1 MIFEQIF
8 SKILRGNVW
17 RSVWRICMWIL
28 GLGGPSAIHLK
39 VKKWAR
45 LKETVYSS
53 PNLKRNFWK
62 TKSDLSLAKLI
73 HTTLK
78 TSSSL
83 QVANLWSFKLSW
95 IGETISRYLRV
106 CETTDDMTKTTPL
119 ITMSHK
125 NS

>member
-1 MIFEQIF
+1 
-8 SKILRGNVW
+8 
-17 RSVWRICMWIL
+17 MWIL
-28 GLGGPSAIHLK
+28 GLGGPCAIHLK

-53 PNLKRNFWK
+53 PNLKRNFSK

-83 QVANLWSFKLSW
+83 QVLQAQLDRGDN
-95 IGETISRYLRV
+95 IAISARL
-106 CETTDDMTKTTPL
+106 
-119 ITMSHK
+119 
-125 NS
+125 

>member
-1 MIFEQIF
+1 
-8 SKILRGNVW
+8 
-17 RSVWRICMWIL
+17 MWIL
-28 GLGGPSAIHLK
+28 GLRGPSAIHLK

-45 LKETVYSS
+45 LKETVCSS
-53 PNLKRNFWK
+53 PNLKRNFSK
-62 TKSDLSLAKLI
+62 TKSDLSLAKLS

-106 CETTDDMTKTTPL
+106 CETAED
-119 ITMSHK
+119 IT
-125 NS
+125 

>member
-1 MIFEQIF
+1 
-8 SKILRGNVW
+8 
-17 RSVWRICMWIL
+17 MWIL
-28 GLGGPSAIHLK
+28 GLGGPSAIYLK

-53 PNLKRNFWK
+53 PNLKRNFSK

-83 QVANLWSFKLSW
+83 QVLQAQLDRGDN
-95 IGETISRYLRV
+95 IAISARL
-106 CETTDDMTKTTPL
+106 
-119 ITMSHK
+119 
-125 NS
+125 

>member
-1 MIFEQIF
+1 
-8 SKILRGNVW
+8 
-17 RSVWRICMWIL
+17 MWIL

-53 PNLKRNFWK
+53 PNLKRNFSK

-83 QVANLWSFKLSW
+83 QVANYFMVLQAQLDRGDN
-95 IGETISRYLRV
+95 IAISARL
-106 CETTDDMTKTTPL
+106 
-119 ITMSHK
+119 
-125 NS
+125 

>member
-1 MIFEQIF
+1 
-8 SKILRGNVW
+8 
-17 RSVWRICMWIL
+17 MWIL
-28 GLGGPSAIHLK
+28 GLGGLSAIHLK

-53 PNLKRNFWK
+53 PNLKRNFSK

-83 QVANLWSFKLSW
+83 QVLQAQLDRGDN
-95 IGETISRYLRV
+95 IAISARL
-106 CETTDDMTKTTPL
+106 
-119 ITMSHK
+119 
-125 NS
+125 

>member
-1 MIFEQIF
+1 
-8 SKILRGNVW
+8 
-17 RSVWRICMWIL
+17 MWIL
-28 GLGGPSAIHLK
+28 GLRGPSAIHLK

-53 PNLKRNFWK
+53 PNLKRNFSK

-83 QVANLWSFKLSW
+83 QVLQAQLDRGDN
-95 IGETISRYLRV
+95 IAISARL
-106 CETTDDMTKTTPL
+106 
-119 ITMSHK
+119 
-125 NS
+125 